1 MTSATSDSST
11 GVGQHYWT
19 VTLTPPSGASAAL
32 VQFVTMGQDAIQT
45 AVDLLGRGM
54 PDLPPVMDD
63 LLTSVTYQD
72 LGEGTAN
79 SDYQALLTE
88 IENRQTSLLSSDNQ
102 VLQASITVSA
112 SGDVTLQY
120 IESVVD
126 QLQSEFNSITG
137 TLSAAENQALMEQI
151 GEAVDMVNARV
162 TSVYET
168 NQSIAGVSGSGGG
181 TGSGTG
187 SSTGT
192 YSSTGSTYGGTT
204 SSGSSSGD
212 SGNSLM
218 SLLEISTALAAPLI
232 QLAPELLKDLKP
244 NQTNSQHN
252 SNSQQNSNQSNQ
264 NTASANA
271 GQPSDDT
278 QHAATAASANPGQP
292 NATPAVTNSPTT
304 TSPTTG
310 SNQSTPAN

>member
-1 MTSATSDSST
+1 
-11 GVGQHYWT
+11 
-19 VTLTPPSGASAAL
+19 
-32 VQFVTMGQDAIQT
+32 
-45 AVDLLGRGM
+45 M
-54 PDLPPVMDD
+54 PDLPPVVDD
-63 LLTSVTYQD
+63 LLTTVNYQD

-79 SDYQALLTE
+79 TNYQAVLTE

-112 SGDVTLQY
+112 SADTTLQY

-137 TLSAAENQALMEQI
+137 MLSASENQALMQQI
-151 GEAVDMVNARV
+151 GEAVDIINARV

-168 NQSIAGVSGSGGG
+168 NQSIAGTSGSGSS
-181 TGSGTG
+181 TCSGTG

-192 YSSTGSTYGGTT
+192 YSSTGASYGGAT

-212 SGNSLM
+212 SSSSLM
-218 SLLEISTALAAPLI
+218 SLLEIPMMLAAPLM

-252 SNSQQNSNQSNQ
+252 SNGQQNQ
-264 NTASANA
+264 NGQQNPNPGGPNIASANA
-271 GQPSDDT
+271 GQQAGPA
-278 QHAATAASANPGQP
+278 QPAATAAPANTVQP
-292 NATPAVTNSPTT
+292 NVAPAVSNSPAT

-310 SNQSTPAN
+310 SNQSTPVN